1 MTDADIKIKNGLA
14 EKSSL
19 QRNRIFLLDSISYP
33 EFLEYKSKFNFNSSD
48 DIVVSLSDH
57 SFKELIAEFPHL
69 TLDNFDK
76 YNKQALLDQLK
87 SLGYRPNDSLFV
99 FGSLANGKPSPSKLL
114 PSTVPRCFV
123 FDELLYSEFIRLIKE
138 KKITSDD
145 LIYVSLSDLS
155 FDELS
160 KEFSDLDIH
169 NLKNFDKDYLTEE
182 ARSNRYIFEFYGKK

>member
-1 MTDADIKIKNGLA
+1 M
-14 EKSSL
+14 
-19 QRNRIFLLDSISYP
+19 
-33 EFLEYKSKFNFNSSD
+33 
-48 DIVVSLSDH
+48 
-57 SFKELIAEFPHL
+57 
-69 TLDNFDK
+69 
-76 YNKQALLDQLK
+76 
-87 SLGYRPNDSLFV
+87 
-99 FGSLANGKPSPSKLL
+99 
-114 PSTVPRCFV
+114 
-123 FDELLYSEFIRLIKE
+123 IKE